1 MDRRTGASYLSYLL
15 TIDWRDSC
23 GVWETEVEWRTHING
38 VMFFFSFFAWCSLWR
53 CGGRAGKVLGCFFS
67 LLTSF
72 MVGKGRRELPGYVL
86 SGVVF
91 YWWLV
96 AHGWTGGWMEGEEG
110 KW

>member
-15 TIDWRDSC
+15 TTDWRRDSC
-23 GVWETEVEWRTHING
+23 GVWGTEVEWRTHING
-38 VMFFFSFFAWCSLWR
+38 VNCFFCLLFFMALWWWGWEGVGLFFFPW
-53 CGGRAGKVLGCFFS
+53 
-67 LLTSF
+67 LTSF

-86 SGVVF
+86 SGVMF

-96 AHGWTGGWMEGEEG
+96 AHGWTGGWMETEEG